1 MDRLIDSFSSKNG
14 PGTSHIPGFTRDVV
28 PVDIDGIKELFDVP
42 GFTTNEN
49 LQDIF
54 DKLNH
59 KQIARITK
67 GANTSKYGSLK
78 SKFDTVKMGKC

>member
-1 MDRLIDSFSSKNG
+1 MDRLIDSFSQKSRN
-14 PGTSHIPGFTRDVV
+14 SRISLDSLRDVV

-67 GANTSKYGSLK
+67 GQHFKYGSLK